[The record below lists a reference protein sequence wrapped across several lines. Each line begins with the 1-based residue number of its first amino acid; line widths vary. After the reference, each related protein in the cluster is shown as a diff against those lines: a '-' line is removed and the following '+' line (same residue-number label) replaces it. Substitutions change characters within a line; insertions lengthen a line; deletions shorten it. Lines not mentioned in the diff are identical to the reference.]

1 MAKIP
6 EEVIEA
12 LADKN
17 SVKMMATVDKEKK
30 VNLVPIGSVRVLDE
44 ERLAYACCFNG
55 KTKSNLETTKRAA
68 VAIFKPPMDGYQ
80 VKGMFVKW
88 ETSGELYEQMNQALS
103 ATFKK
108 LGVEGKVDAVGI
120 IKVTEAYAL
129 SLPIAGEKLA

>member
-17 SVKMMATVDKEKK
+17 SIKMMATVDKEKK

-44 ERLAYACCFNG
+44 ERLAYARCFNG
-55 KTKSNLETTKRAA
+55 RTKSNLETTKRVA

-88 ETSGELYEQMNQALS
+88 ETSGELYDQMNEALG

-108 LGVEGKVDAVGI
+108 LRVEGKVEAVGI